1 MRLAFVCP
9 RLHEPGTVG
18 GAETLLHSLAVEAS
32 RLGHEVEFLV
42 TCAKN
47 HFTWANELP
56 EEAFERDGLRIRRF
70 KVNEGRDVETFQ
82 RLQEAICR
90 GQTLSPEEEDAW
102 LRNSV
107 NADGLVAHLLANA
120 DAIDRVIAGP
130 YLFGLVEAVSRALPA
145 KTLLAPCL
153 HDEPIAR
160 VGRNREM
167 FQRVR
172 GFLFNTEPERRL
184 AHRLFELH
192 PRTDAVVAMGIPP
205 FEADPRAFANRT
217 GIAGDYVIYSGRR
230 EPLKG
235 TPLLVDYLDC
245 FRQRTGRDV
254 KLVMTGSG
262 EVAVPPSLAPHFHD
276 LGFVSEQEKR
286 EAMAGAVAFC
296 HPSVNESLSIVILEA
311 WLAGAPALVHA
322 KGEVLR
328 WQCESSGGGLW
339 FANYPEFET
348 MLLFY
353 LDHRDQAARLAAQGR
368 AYTLRTYSPDA
379 VRARLKQALEEEG
392 SA

>member
-9 RLHEPGTVG
+9 RLHESGTVG
-18 GAETLLHSLAVEAS
+18 GAETLLYSLAVEAS
-32 RLGHEVEFLV
+32 RLGHEVEYLV

-56 EEAFERDGLRIRRF
+56 EGAFERDGLCVRRF
-70 KVNEGRDVETFQ
+70 PVNADRDVETFH
-82 RLQEAICR
+82 RLQEGICR
-90 GQTLSPEEEDAW
+90 GQALDPGQEEAW

-107 NADGLVAHLLANA
+107 NADGLVAHLLENA
-120 DAIDRVIAGP
+120 AVFDRVVAGP
-130 YLFGLVEAVSRALPA
+130 YLFGLVEAVSRALPE
-145 KTLLAPCL
+145 KTLLVPCL
-153 HDEPIAR
+153 HDEPFAR
-160 VGRNREM
+160 VGRIRDM

-184 AHRLFELH
+184 AHRLFDLQ
-192 PRTDAVVAMGIPP
+192 PQTDAIVAMGIEP
-205 FEADPRAFANRT
+205 FAVDPGAFAKRT
-217 GIAGDYVIYSGRR
+217 GITGDYVIYCGRR

-262 EVAVPPSLAPHFHD
+262 EVPIPPTLAAHVHD

-296 HPSVNESLSIVILEA
+296 HPSVNESLGIVILEA

-322 KGEVLR
+322 RGEVLR
-328 WQCESSGGGLW
+328 WQCESSNGGLW
-339 FANYPEFET
+339 FANYPEFEA

-353 LDHRDQAARLAAQGR
+353 LDHRDQAAAIGAQGR
-368 AYTLRTYSPDA
+368 AYTLGTYSPEA
-379 VRARLKQALEEEG
+379 VRERLQRALE
-392 SA
+392 A

>member
-18 GAETLLHSLAVEAS
+18 GAETLLYSLAVEAS
-32 RLGHEVEFLV
+32 RLGHEVEFLA

-56 EEAFERDGLRIRRF
+56 EGSFRRDGLRIHRF
-70 KVNEGRDVETFQ
+70 PVNENRNVESFQ
-82 RLQEAICR
+82 RLQEAIGGGR
-90 GQTLSPEEEDAW
+90 TLSPDEEEAW

-107 NADGLVAHLLANA
+107 NADGLVAYLKQNAN
-120 DAIDRVIAGP
+120 AIDRVITGP
-130 YLFGLVEAVSRALPA
+130 YLFGLVEAVTQALPE
-145 KTLLAPCL
+145 KTLLVPCL
-153 HDEPIAR
+153 HDEPFAR
-160 VGRNREM
+160 VGRIRDM

-184 AHRLFELH
+184 AHRLFDLH
-192 PRTDAVVAMGIPP
+192 PQTDAVVAMGIEP
-205 FEADPRAFANRT
+205 FSVDPRAFAKCT
-217 GIAGDYVIYSGRR
+217 GITSDYVIYSGRR

-262 EVAVPPSLAPHFHD
+262 DVPLPPSLMPHVYD
-276 LGFVSEQEKR
+276 LGFVSEQAKR

-296 HPSVNESLSIVILEA
+296 HPSINESLSIVILEA
-311 WLAGAPALVHA
+311 WLACTPALVHA
-322 KGEVLR
+322 RGEVLR
-328 WQCESSGGGLW
+328 WQCESSNGGLW
-339 FANYPEFET
+339 FANYPEFEA

-353 LDHRDQAARLAAQGR
+353 LDHRDQTATIAAQGR
-368 AYTLRTYSPDA
+368 AYTLRTYSPEA
-379 VRARLKQALEEEG
+379 VRTRLQQALEG
-392 SA
+392 